1 MQSTSTDTIT
11 LETAAHPT
19 SAPGQLPHQTESSFP
34 NPIFATVIICIN
46 LTFYITSKL
55 SQYNA
60 SPAKDTS
67 LIKLSLPELKV
78 SPTASWRKE
87 P

>member
-11 LETAAHPT
+11 LETAARPT
-19 SAPGQLPHQTESSFP
+19 SAPGQLLHQTESSFP
-34 NPIFATVIICIN
+34 NPIFTTVIICIN
-46 LTFYITSKL
+46 LSFYITKL

-60 SPAKDTS
+60 SPTKDTS

-78 SPTASWRKE
+78 LPTASWRKE